1 MSNFEEKWEQAIADS
16 VYRQL
21 SKMMECIPEDRR
33 DGLVMYVHL
42 DKSTGMRGLVCVNF
56 SGSFFE
62 LENGKSKPHYF
73 HPTIRVDDVY
83 LMCKRKGYHVE
94 RDSVGWLK
102 AKLS

>member
-1 MSNFEEKWEQAIADS
+1 MSFFEEQEKAISDN

-21 SKMMECIPEDRR
+21 MKMLEVVPEDRR
-33 DGLVMYVHL
+33 EGLCMYVHL
-42 DKSTGMRGLVCVNF
+42 DKEPGMNGLVCVNF

-73 HPTIRVDDVY
+73 HPSIRVDAVY
-83 LMCKRKGYHVE
+83 KMCEIRGFHVE

-102 AKLS
+102 VKIA